1 MEKNGQRHLWT
12 TKRNKQLLKV
22 VDLILKYTQTCGDDS
37 FKKVVIKSHR
47 KDVTQPE

>member
-1 MEKNGQRHLWT
+1 MEKKWT
-12 TKRNKQLLKV
+12 KTPMDHKKKQLLKV